1 MDKYEYNI
9 KAEQITKLIGKKDFS
24 TAAKIADNIDWR
36 RVRNV
41 NMLINVGTVYAKVRR
56 YQDAKELFLMA
67 FERAPI
73 SRRIAYKLTEVCIE
87 AGEYEEAER
96 YYEDFV
102 GLAPKDPCRY
112 ELQYKLARKT
122 GKPLEVLIAILSEY
136 KRNDFDEMWAYEL
149 ARLYHKAGMG
159 QECVAACDEIILW
172 FGEGEY
178 VEKAMEL
185 KMLYMPLSPSQ
196 QEKYNK
202 RFQPQMRYSLNEE
215 PAWVEAQ
222 EEQMQ
227 EEQIQQVQ
235 EEQVQEQIPDHPI
248 SVSTDK
254 YNTADIQ
261 EVIAESMREIMP
273 PEEAQEGPEPPR
285 RDALWQ
291 VNPEQIDP
299 LGATKDLR
307 KVQQVLARN
316 NKPYRPYNEQEAT
329 FRVVPREE
337 PAPAIEETFYK
348 EPVDVSSDT
357 LSEEKQEKYVER
369 LPEDKNKKKPEE
381 TLNNRKDQINET
393 QSDIVEKASA
403 QEEAFAESEQ
413 IPMDREEV
421 ISSKDEIKQS
431 IPLSGQLSEERR
443 HIFAA
448 FLHINGLEE
457 QLAAIFEEA
466 ESLGGEKETS
476 LSGNILIIGD
486 HKSGKTTLATEL
498 MKSLRRASNRKN
510 RKIAKISGDRL
521 NSKGIQDT
529 ISRLTGADLLIER
542 AGEMNQI
549 TTQALLETMAG
560 YTGGMVVVLEDT
572 KEGMTRLIT
581 ENPEVE
587 ERFTHKL
594 ILKEYEIA
602 EWVEMAKQYAAE
614 RDYGIDEMA
623 TLALSAKIDALYA
636 QKTVVEIEDVRAIID
651 AAIEH
656 SEKKNIKKL
665 FETVF
670 SRKYKDSDLTM
681 LRENDFI

>member
-9 KAEQITKLIGKKDFS
+9 KAEQITKLIGKRDFS

-41 NMLINVGTVYAKVRR
+41 NMLTNVGTVYAEVQR
-56 YQDAKELFLMA
+56 YEDAKELFLMA

-73 SRRIAYKLTEVCIE
+73 SRRIAYKLTEVCIR
-87 AGEYEEAER
+87 AGEYEEAEH

-102 GLAPKDPCRY
+102 GLAPRDSGRY
-112 ELQYKLARKT
+112 ELQYMLARKKGEPIET
-122 GKPLEVLIAILSEY
+122 LIAILSEY

-202 RFQPQMRYSLNEE
+202 RFQPQMRYPSEE
-215 PAWVEAQ
+215 ELTAMEAQ
-222 EEQMQ
+222 EAQA
-227 EEQIQQVQ
+227 VQ
-235 EEQVQEQIPDHPI
+235 EIQEVQPAQVQEQIPDHPI

-261 EVIAESMREIMP
+261 EVIAESMKEILP
-273 PEEAQEGPEPPR
+273 PEEGQEEPEIPR
-285 RDALWQ
+285 RENLWQ
-291 VNPEQIDP
+291 VSPEQIDP

-307 KVQQVLARN
+307 KIQRILSRN
-316 NKPYRPYNEQEAT
+316 NKPYPPYNDPEAT
-329 FRVVPREE
+329 FRVVPKEEPRVVTEEAYSEEEPVKEPENIPNDAPEEKTPEVQEEVQEDSKQEEVFTEPERKPDEEEAAAVREE
-337 PAPAIEETFYK
+337 
-348 EPVDVSSDT
+348 SRQS
-357 LSEEKQEKYVER
+357 
-369 LPEDKNKKKPEE
+369 
-381 TLNNRKDQINET
+381 T
-393 QSDIVEKASA
+393 QT
-403 QEEAFAESEQ
+403 
-413 IPMDREEV
+413 P
-421 ISSKDEIKQS
+421 
-431 IPLSGQLSEERR
+431 GQLSEERR
-443 HIFAA
+443 HVFAA

-457 QLAAIFEEA
+457 QLAGIFEEA
-466 ESLGGEKETS
+466 ERLGEGKETS

-498 MKSLRRASNRKN
+498 MKSLSRASNRKN

-521 NSKGIQDT
+521 NHKGIQET
-529 ISRLTGADLLIER
+529 ISRLAGADLLIER

-549 TTQALLETMAG
+549 TTQALLETMTG
-560 YTGGMVVVLEDT
+560 FTGGMVVVLEDT

-594 ILKEYEIA
+594 ILKEYEIS

-614 RDYGIDEMA
+614 KDYGIDEMA

-636 QKTVVEIEDVRAIID
+636 QKTVVELEDVKAIID

>member
-41 NMLINVGTVYAKVRR
+41 NMLTNVGTVYAEVQR
-56 YQDAKELFLMA
+56 YEDAKELFLMA

-73 SRRIAYKLTEVCIE
+73 SRRLAYKLTEVCIR
-87 AGEYEEAER
+87 AGEYEEAEH

-102 GLAPKDPCRY
+102 GLAPRDSGRY
-112 ELQYKLARKT
+112 ELQYKLAKKK
-122 GKPLEVLIAILSEY
+122 GEPIEALIAILSEY

-202 RFQPQMRYSLNEE
+202 RFQLQMRYPSQDELDSEE
-215 PAWVEAQ
+215 Q
-222 EEQMQ
+222 EE
-227 EEQIQQVQ
+227 QVQ
-235 EEQVQEQIPDHPI
+235 EEQVQEQIPDRPI

-261 EVIAESMREIMP
+261 EVIAESMKEIMP
-273 PEEAQEGPEPPR
+273 PEEGEGQEAPNMPQQG
-285 RDALWQ
+285 LSWQ
-291 VNPEQIDP
+291 VNPEQIDI

-307 KVQQVLARN
+307 KVQRVIAKNSKLY
-316 NKPYRPYNEQEAT
+316 PPFSEQEAT

-337 PAPAIEETFYK
+337 FAASTEESYAYEESAKEPTDAPADKLSERNQETYDVKLQEEQIKKRRAEKTKKRKEEIEET
-348 EPVDVSSDT
+348 PVR
-357 LSEEKQEKYVER
+357 EEQEVLE
-369 LPEDKNKKKPEE
+369 
-381 TLNNRKDQINET
+381 
-393 QSDIVEKASA
+393 
-403 QEEAFAESEQ
+403 
-413 IPMDREEV
+413 REEV
-421 ISSKDEIKQS
+421 TASSVEPVEEKTVPSRDEIQQN
-431 IPLSGQLSEERR
+431 IQTPGQLSEERR
-443 HIFAA
+443 HVFAA

-457 QLAAIFEEA
+457 QLARIFEEA
-466 ESLGGEKETS
+466 ERLGEEKETS
-476 LSGNILIIGD
+476 LFGNILIIGD

-498 MKSLRRASNRKN
+498 MKSLSRASNRKN
-510 RKIAKISGDRL
+510 RKLAKISGDRL
-521 NSKGIQDT
+521 NHKGIQET

-572 KEGMTRLIT
+572 KEGMARLIT
-581 ENPEVE
+581 ENPDLE

-594 ILKEYEIA
+594 ILKEYEIS

-636 QKTVVEIEDVRAIID
+636 QKTVVEMEDVRAIID
-651 AAIEH
+651 VAIEH